1 MRKEVLRK
9 LYLNVLYPEIV
20 KEIIN
25 ELKEFAEN
33 YIIFKCRDKY
43 RNLLMT
49 GPFQT
54 SESRRS

>member
-9 LYLNVLYPEIV
+9 LYLNLLYPEIV

-25 ELKEFAEN
+25 ELREYAEN
-33 YIIFKCRDKY
+33 YVISKCKEKY

-49 GPFQT
+49 GPF
-54 SESRRS
+54 